1 MKIYTF
7 LLVAFTF
14 IMHTV
19 YGQTEVDYYLPAI
32 QYDEKIPTPKEVLGY
47 DIGEWH
53 ITHDQLVMY
62 MRILADASPR
72 ITLKEYARSYEK
84 RPLLYM
90 IVTSEENHAR
100 LDDIQQRHLWLSDP
114 EKSSKVNI
122 NKEPV
127 VLYQGFSIHGNEA
140 SGGNAA
146 PLVAYYLAAGQS
158 EEVLK
163 LLDNAVILLDPCF
176 NPDGFQRF
184 SSWVNM
190 HKNENLTSDNN
201 DREYDEAWPGGR
213 TNHYWFDLNRDWLL
227 VQHPESQGRIKVFHE
242 WKPNVLTD
250 HHEMGTNSTFFF
262 MPGIPQRTNPVTP
275 QENQDLTAKIGTF
288 HAKTLDE
295 IGVLYY
301 SQESFDDFYYGKGST
316 YPDAN
321 GCIGILFEQASA
333 RGHVQKSEN
342 GDLSFPYAIRNQFR
356 TALSTQEA
364 GLALREDLLAYQ
376 KQFYK
381 DGLKEASKN
390 GAKAYILGVEDD
402 YSRAKLL
409 VDLLLQHQIEVYRP
423 NQDIAIDGMSYTTG
437 HSFVVPANQVQYRLI
452 RGIFET
458 MTTFKDS
465 IFYDVSSWTLP
476 LAFGVSYG
484 KMDSGT
490 FSKKLLGSQVTGDD
504 LQDRPEN
511 PVRSGYA
518 YLINWNSYFA
528 PRALNKLLKND
539 LRVKVATKPFTLGGR
554 SFSASTLM
562 VPAIQ
567 QAKKPE
573 EIYKLM
579 LNLSSSDGV
588 EIIGVNTGLTPEGI
602 DLGSPNFEPLE
613 LPKVLLVVGDGASSY
628 EAGEVW
634 HLLDQRYGM
643 SISKVEFERLSS
655 IALHPYNTI
664 IMVDGNYPGVSGVT
678 LQLKDW
684 IADGGNLIAV
694 KGAAKWAKGQGL
706 ANLDFANLSTNKRG
720 RKKERRPY
728 GTISEDR
735 GSKRIG
741 GAIVQLKMDLTHP
754 LCYGYTRET
763 LYALQ
768 RGAVA
773 FDAAANPYATPLV
786 YEKDPLKSGYIHEDI
801 RRKLGGAAGAVVSGI
816 GSGKVICLSFNP
828 NFRAFWYGTNHIF
841 ANSIFFGPIITQSA
855 VEKAGGRDN

>member
-1 MKIYTF
+1 MKIYTC

-14 IMHTV
+14 VMYTV
-19 YGQTEVDYYLPAI
+19 QGQTEADYYLPAI

-72 ITLKEYARSYEK
+72 ITLKEYARSYEQ

-100 LDDIQQRHLWLSDP
+100 LDDIQQRHLQLSDP
-114 EKSSKVNI
+114 EKSNKINI
-122 NKEPV
+122 NAEPV

-158 EEVLK
+158 EEVLN

-190 HKNENLTSDNN
+190 HKNEHLTSDNN

-333 RGHVQKSEN
+333 RGHLQKSEN

-381 DGLKEASKN
+381 DGLKEASKS
-390 GAKAYILGVEDD
+390 ATKAYILGGEGD

-409 VDLLLQHQIEVYRP
+409 VDLLLQHQIEIYHP
-423 NQDIAIDGMSYTTG
+423 NQDLTIDGMSYTAE

-476 LAFGVSYG
+476 LAFGVSYD

-490 FSKKLLGSQVTGDD
+490 FSKKLLGSQVTGDG

-518 YLINWNSYFA
+518 YLVNWNSYFA
-528 PRALNKLLKND
+528 PRALNELLKND

-573 EIYKLM
+573 EIYQLM
-579 LNLSSSDGV
+579 LNLSESV
-588 EIIGVNTGLTPEGI
+588 FPH
-602 DLGSPNFEPLE
+602 
-613 LPKVLLVVGDGASSY
+613 K
-628 EAGEVW
+628 
-634 HLLDQRYGM
+634 
-643 SISKVEFERLSS
+643 
-655 IALHPYNTI
+655 
-664 IMVDGNYPGVSGVT
+664 IMIES
-678 LQLKDW
+678 
-684 IADGGNLIAV
+684 
-694 KGAAKWAKGQGL
+694 
-706 ANLDFANLSTNKRG
+706 
-720 RKKERRPY
+720 
-728 GTISEDR
+728 
-735 GSKRIG
+735 
-741 GAIVQLKMDLTHP
+741 
-754 LCYGYTRET
+754 
-763 LYALQ
+763 
-768 RGAVA
+768 
-773 FDAAANPYATPLV
+773 
-786 YEKDPLKSGYIHEDI
+786 
-801 RRKLGGAAGAVVSGI
+801 
-816 GSGKVICLSFNP
+816 
-828 NFRAFWYGTNHIF
+828 
-841 ANSIFFGPIITQSA
+841 
-855 VEKAGGRDN
+855 